1 MRLAPLEAIE
11 KFESSER
18 LLTGLAQPF
27 ILYVFLLIAAVIVFY
42 LWSFRGR
49 GKTLEKHIQKEL
61 LPELLSSVDLK
72 KQKLKAALI
81 LAGIIFSLLALTR
94 PQWGFHWEESKRYGL
109 DIIIALDTSKSMLAE
124 DVKPN
129 RLERSKLAVR
139 DLVRQ
144 LNGDRIGLVAFAGDA
159 FLQCP
164 LTVDYSGFLL
174 SLEAVSPG
182 TIARGG
188 TSVSGAIK
196 EAIKSYAGG
205 QKKYK
210 VLIIITDGEDHEGDA
225 QSAALEAKKEGIIV
239 FTIGIGTKEGELILV
254 PGEGARKEFLK
265 DKEGNVVKSRLDE
278 ALLQRIALATGGS
291 YVRSSSREFG
301 LDLIYREKL
310 AKMEKREVESRLI
323 KHHEERFQIPLVLA
337 LLALLL
343 EPLISDRIK

>member
-1 MRLAPLEAIE
+1 MR
-11 KFESSER
+11 F
-18 LLTGLAQPF
+18 AQPF
-27 ILYVFLLIAAVIVFY
+27 ILYVFLLISAVIVFY
-42 LWSFRGR
+42 FWSFRGR

-61 LPELLSSVDLK
+61 LSELLSAVDLK
-72 KQKLKAALI
+72 KQKLKTALI
-81 LAGIIFSLLALTR
+81 LAGIIFSFLALMR

-144 LNGDRIGLVAFAGDA
+144 LSGDRIGLVAFAGDA

-188 TSVSGAIK
+188 TSVSSAIK

-225 QSAALEAKKEGIIV
+225 QSAALEAKKEGMIV

-291 YVRSSSREFG
+291 YIRSSSREFG

-343 EPLISDRIK
+343 EPLMSDRIK